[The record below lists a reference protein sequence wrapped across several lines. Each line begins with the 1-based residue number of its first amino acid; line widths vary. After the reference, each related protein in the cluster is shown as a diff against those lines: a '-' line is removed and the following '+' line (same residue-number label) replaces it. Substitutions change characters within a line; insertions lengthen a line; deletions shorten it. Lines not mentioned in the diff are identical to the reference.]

1 MTIISKVHVD
11 DIANLRSQGIEI
23 KFLPLSVISSL
34 YGENELKSIGEY
46 HYAYIDI
53 NTNLEA
59 LLMIQ
64 KINSV
69 R

>member
-11 DIANLRSQGIEI
+11 DIPNLRSQGVEI
-23 KFLPLSVISSL
+23 KFLPLSVIATL
-34 YGENELKSIGEY
+34 YGEDEMKAVGEY
-46 HYAYIDI
+46 HYAYINI

-59 LLMIQ
+59 LLALQ